1 MIDSPSIP
9 VPPPGPKAAELIAS
23 DARFISPSYTRP
35 YPMAAVRGR
44 GVAVFDPDG
53 NAFLD
58 FTAGLAVC
66 ATGHC
71 HPKVVEAVAAQSREL
86 LHMSGTDFFNEPAPR
101 LAGRLAAMCPG
112 PEPKKVYFGNS
123 GAEGIE
129 AAIKLA
135 RHHTGRQHVIA
146 FHGAF
151 HGRTLGALSLTAS
164 KTIHRD
170 RFAPLLPG
178 VVHAPYADCYRCP
191 FGSAP
196 DRCDAD
202 CAGWIEEKIFRHE
215 LSPGETAAIVLEPI
229 QGEGGYIVPPDKFL
243 QRIERICRRHG
254 ILLVADEVQSGMG
267 RTGRMLAVEHA
278 GVTPDIVVLA
288 KGIASGMPL
297 SATISPAR
305 IMDWPPGAHAST
317 FGGNPVSCAA
327 ALATLDLI
335 EGGLIENAAA
345 MGRCLQDG
353 LRILMDRHEPIGD
366 VRGRGLMIGF
376 ELVKDRQTKERAPDF
391 RNGMVQACFRRGL
404 LVLPAGPSAIR
415 LSPPLLLRRPQVDS
429 ALSILDEA
437 IREVCDEG
445 GGRS

>member
-1 MIDSPSIP
+1 
-9 VPPPGPKAAELIAS
+9 
-23 DARFISPSYTRP
+23 
-35 YPMAAVRGR
+35 
-44 GVAVFDPDG
+44 
-53 NAFLD
+53 
-58 FTAGLAVC
+58 
-66 ATGHC
+66 
-71 HPKVVEAVAAQSREL
+71 
-86 LHMSGTDFFNEPAPR
+86 MSGTDFFNEPAPR